1 MSTSTSGTFKI
12 TKWDEQPYDEIASG
26 PKLTRASV
34 TQAFTGG
41 IEGEGAVEYIM
52 MHRSDKS
59 AIYVGLL
66 RVDGRIGTRSGTFVL
81 RCQGTYAEGTATCSW
96 SVVPGS
102 GTGELSGL
110 RGDGDFSA
118 GHGGRASYTFAY
130 DFE

>member
-1 MSTSTSGTFKI
+1 MSTSTSGTFEI
-12 TKWDEQPYDEIASG
+12 TKWDEQPYDEIESG

-41 IEGEGAVEYIM
+41 IEGEGAVEYLM

-59 AIYVGLL
+59 AIFVGRL

-81 RCQGTYAEGTATCSW
+81 RCQGTYEEGTATCSW

-110 RGDGDFSA
+110 RGEGDFSA
-118 GHGGRASYTFAY
+118 GHGGQATYTLAF

>member
-1 MSTSTSGTFKI
+1 MSTSTSGTFEI

-34 TQAFTGG
+34 TQVFVGG

-59 AIYVGLL
+59 AVYVGLL
-66 RVDGRIGTRSGTFVL
+66 RVDGRIGIRSGTFVL
-81 RCQGTYAEGTATCSW
+81 RCQGTFQEGIATCSW

-102 GTGELSGL
+102 GTRELSGL
-110 RGDGDFSA
+110 RGEGEFSA
-118 GHGGRASYTFAY
+118 GHGGQASYTLDY

>member
-1 MSTSTSGTFKI
+1 MSTSTSGTFEI

-41 IEGEGAVEYIM
+41 IEGGGAVEYLM
-52 MHRSDKS
+52 MHRSDRT
-59 AIYVGLL
+59 AVFVGLL

-81 RCQGTYAEGTATCSW
+81 QCQGTYEEGIATCSW
-96 SVVPGS
+96 SVVPGF

-110 RGDGDFSA
+110 RGEGGFNA
-118 GHGGRASYTFAY
+118 GHGGKASYTLDH